1 MQSMQCRSLN
11 LIQEE
16 LTKEERKSSQLLR
29 GSIASLI
36 EAKLRVVRIGR
47 RVDRAASH
55 DAEKGVQRHVC
66 QALEINRV
74 QPVILPPSSPRPT
87 LLRTGRLPI
96 SRLLTLPLLLII

>member
-1 MQSMQCRSLN
+1 M
-11 LIQEE
+11 
-16 LTKEERKSSQLLR
+16 
-29 GSIASLI
+29 ASLI

-74 QPVILPPSSPRPT
+74 QPVI
-87 LLRTGRLPI
+87 TGRALVGLWRYDSAPK
-96 SRLLTLPLLLII
+96 RVLILQDLK